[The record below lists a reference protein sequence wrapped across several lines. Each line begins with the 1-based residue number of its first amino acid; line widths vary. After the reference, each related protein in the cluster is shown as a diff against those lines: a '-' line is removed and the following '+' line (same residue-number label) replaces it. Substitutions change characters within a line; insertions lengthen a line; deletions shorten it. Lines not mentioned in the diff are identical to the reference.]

1 VRRGEFLCLE
11 GSHSSISDIGEMMAH
26 ALGVNGAS
34 KVFILSRRN
43 DSLEKV
49 ASNAVG
55 FFVTTNSYI
64 YC

>member
-11 GSHSSISDIGEMMAH
+11 GSHLSISDIGEMMAH

-34 KVFILSRRN
+34 KVFILGRRN

-49 ASNAVG
+49 VSNAAGV
-55 FFVTTNSYI
+55 FATTNSYI
-64 YC
+64 HC